1 MLTTLQKS
9 IITTAFSLF
18 ICLTAFAQ
26 APEMMSYQAVIRNS
40 SDVLVKDLQI
50 GIRVSI
56 LQGSASGTQVYQE
69 THTPTTNANG
79 LVSLSIGNG
88 SSKVGS
94 IANINWGNG
103 PYFIQ
108 TETNP
113 SGTTPTYTITGT
125 TQLMSV
131 PYALYAKTSGSA
143 PEYAYIYNESAQVV
157 PLESDVLMS
166 NNGVIVG
173 SIAHAPGS
181 SMILLGSA
189 GDYEVNFHVSSV
201 EPNQF
206 GIYQNGAPVAGA
218 VYGSGAGTQQ
228 NSGTV
233 IITAAAGD
241 VITLRNHTSAAAV
254 TLQILAGGTQL
265 NANASIMI
273 RRLN

>member
-103 PYFIQ
+103 PYFIK

-131 PYALYAKTSGSA
+131 PYALYAKSSGSA
-143 PEYAYIYNESAQVV
+143 PQYAYIYNESAAVV
-157 PLESDVLMS
+157 AIGADVPMS
-166 NNGVIVG
+166 NNGVITG
-173 SIAHAPGS
+173 SISHTPGS
-181 SMILLGSA
+181 SMIVFGSA
-189 GDYEVNFHVSSV
+189 GDYEIHFHVSSV

-206 GIYQNGAPVAGA
+206 AIFQNGAPVAGA

-228 NSGTV
+228 NAGMV
-233 IITAAAGD
+233 IISAGAGD
-241 VITLRNHTSAAAV
+241 VITLRNNSSAAAV
-254 TLQILAGGTQL
+254 TLQTLAGGTQF
-265 NANASIMI
+265 NVNASIMI